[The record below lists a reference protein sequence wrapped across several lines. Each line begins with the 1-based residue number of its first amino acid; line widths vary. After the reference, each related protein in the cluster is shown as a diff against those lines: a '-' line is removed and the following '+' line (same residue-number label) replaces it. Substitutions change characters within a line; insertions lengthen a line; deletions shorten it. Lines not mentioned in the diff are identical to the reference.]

1 MRSLLYIGILLCG
14 FSCARNAPCL
24 HPGDLLFQVGETS
37 EMTGAITA
45 ATGKERQL
53 NYSHVGIAVRSRGVD
68 SVLEATSDGGV
79 RVTALGD
86 RRTACGYGN
95 ASARHDGR
103 RGSDRAGAKIHRT
116 ALRLLVPT
124 GQRQDVLQRTGMGKL
139 PRPGRQQ
146 TISGPA
152 DEFPRGRRIVTPVLG
167 RTVCRIGRGDSPG
180 YSRNESQRHGTR
192 SATQRGH
199 PLLLTWLSPKG
210 LPDKGSQPAWLRKD
224 CGKQDGSG
232 GNSGRIT
239 LCAGRTIFHGR
250 SDMAGPTIFR
260 LLSIVA
266 RDLFIR

>member
-53 NYSHVGIAVRSRGVD
+53 NYSHVGIAVRSRGVG

-79 RVTALGD
+79 RVTALG
-86 RRTACGYGN
+86 
-95 ASARHDGR
+95 
-103 RGSDRAGAKIHRT
+103 DRAGAKIHRT

-139 PRPGRQQ
+139 PRSGRQQ

-192 SATQRGH
+192 SATQRGR
-199 PLLLTWLSPKG
+199 PLLLTWLSSKG

-239 LCAGRTIFHGR
+239 LRAGKRQNGFRKRTG
-250 SDMAGPTIFR
+250 GGGGN
-260 LLSIVA
+260 
-266 RDLFIR
+266 

>member
-53 NYSHVGIAVRSRGVD
+53 NYSHVGIAVRSRGGRFG
-68 SVLEATSDGGV
+68 TGGHERRRRAGHGHGRFSGTV
-79 RVTALGD
+79 RRID
-86 RRTACGYGN
+86 RTAAVTVMRLRDTTGV
-95 ASARHDGR
+95 AAAIERAR
-103 RGSDRAGAKIHRT
+103 KIHRT

-152 DEFPRGRRIVTPVLG
+152 DEFPRGRRIVTPFWQN
-167 RTVCRIGRGDSPG
+167 C
-180 YSRNESQRHGTR
+180 
-192 SATQRGH
+192 
-199 PLLLTWLSPKG
+199 
-210 LPDKGSQPAWLRKD
+210 LPDWERRFPRIFPERIPTTWHAIRNSKRSPAA
-224 CGKQDGSG
+224 
-232 GNSGRIT
+232 I
-239 LCAGRTIFHGR
+239 
-250 SDMAGPTIFR
+250 DMALPKR
-260 LLSIVA
+260 AA
-266 RDLFIR
+266 R

>member
-79 RVTALGD
+79 RVTALG
-86 RRTACGYGN
+86 
-95 ASARHDGR
+95 DGR

>member
-14 FSCARNAPCL
+14 FSCAQRATTELLARRHSGAVARGRFGTGGHERRRCVG
-24 HPGDLLFQVGETS
+24 HGPGRFSGTL
-37 EMTGAITA
+37 
-45 ATGKERQL
+45 RP
-53 NYSHVGIAVRSRGVD
+53 N
-68 SVLEATSDGGV
+68 
-79 RVTALGD
+79 

-239 LCAGRTIFHGR
+239 LCAGRTILHGR

-260 LLSIVA
+260 LFVHRRTESFHSLINSLSTSSAVTSSVSG
-266 RDLFIR
+266 